1 MSNDDSTE
9 IVSIVVPVYN
19 EEDNLPE
26 FLHRAQGVNGL
37 LAKQNLQLEVVIV
50 DDHSSDRTQE
60 VARELMR
67 THDRIQYMRL
77 SRNCGSHSAIAA
89 GMLACKGD
97 CAIAMAVDLQDPP
110 ELIPLLVE
118 RWQAGHD
125 VVWAGRSHREGESFS
140 RLFFSGLYYRLM
152 SICGLPEMPEKGA
165 DVVLVDRKVIDAYNA
180 IPEKHTSILGMIL
193 WMGFRQTSIEYIK
206 QARRSGRS
214 KWTLAKKVKLAID
227 SIVSF
232 SYLPIRVMT
241 IFGFFMASAGMVYAT
256 IVVIGRLLGWVSAG
270 TGFAALMTVVLVG
283 QGAILLMLGILGE
296 YLWRTFDESR
306 GRPRYIVE
314 THATSSTLKTSM
326 SGTTD

>member
-1 MSNDDSTE
+1 MTIAGNMHTE
-9 IVSIVVPVYN
+9 GLAGTVSVIVPVYN

-26 FLHRAQGVNGL
+26 FLRRAQEVNIL
-37 LAKQNLQLEVVIV
+37 LSKQKLQLEVVIV

-60 VARELMR
+60 VSREQMLI
-67 THDRIQYMRL
+67 HARIQYLRL

-89 GMLACKGD
+89 GMLVCKGN

-118 RWQAGHD
+118 RWRAGHD

-140 RLFFSGLYYRLM
+140 RLFFAGLYYRLM
-152 SICGLPEMPEKGA
+152 KICGLPEMPEKGA

-193 WMGFRQTSIEYIK
+193 WMGFRQTSIEYVK

-214 KWTLAKKVKLAID
+214 KWTLAKKVKLAVD

-232 SYLPIRVMT
+232 SYLPIRAMT
-241 IFGFFMASAGMVYAT
+241 VFGFLMAVAGMIYAT
-256 IVVIGRLLGWVSAG
+256 VIVTARLAGWVTAG
-270 TGFAALMTVVLVG
+270 TGFAALMTVLLVG
-283 QGAILLMLGILGE
+283 QGAILVMLGILGE

-314 THATSSTLKTSM
+314 THASSSARI
-326 SGTTD
+326 D

>member
-1 MSNDDSTE
+1 MSEDMPLQMLSV
-9 IVSIVVPVYN
+9 IIPAYN
-19 EEDNLPE
+19 EEDNLLE
-26 FLHRAQGVNGL
+26 FLRRAQEVNKL
-37 LAKQNLQLEVVIV
+37 LANQNLQLEVVIV
-50 DDHSSDRTQE
+50 DDHSSDRTQQLASE
-60 VARELMR
+60 QMR
-67 THDRIQYMRL
+67 IHDQIQYLRL

-89 GMLACKGD
+89 GMLVCKGQ
-97 CAIAMAVDLQDPP
+97 CAVAMAVDLQDPP

-118 RWQAGHD
+118 RWRAGHD
-125 VVWAGRSHREGESFS
+125 VVWAGRSSREGESFS

-152 SICGLPEMPEKGA
+152 KICGLPEMPEKGA
-165 DVVLVDRKVIDAYNA
+165 DVLLVDRKVIDAYNA

-193 WMGFRQTSIEYIK
+193 WMGFRQTSIEYVK

-214 KWTLAKKVKLAID
+214 KWTLAKKVKLTVD

-241 IFGFFMASAGMVYAT
+241 IFGFLMASAGLLYALVI
-256 IVVIGRLLGWVSAG
+256 IVARIFGGVTAG

-283 QGAILLMLGILGE
+283 QGAILVMLGILGE

-314 THATSSTLKTSM
+314 THSSS
-326 SGTTD
+326 SANAR